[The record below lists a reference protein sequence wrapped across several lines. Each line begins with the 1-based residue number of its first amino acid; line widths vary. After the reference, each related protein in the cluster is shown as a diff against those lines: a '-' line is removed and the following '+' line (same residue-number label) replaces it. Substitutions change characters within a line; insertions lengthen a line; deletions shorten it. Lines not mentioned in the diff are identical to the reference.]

1 MKKLVMI
8 LVMIVSACVLFAGSL
23 EIFGL
28 ELGMSYDELLENDTI
43 IYTFQRDGAKAV
55 VFNPPKP
62 MDEFNTYIGLF
73 TPGSSTLK
81 MITAMG
87 LEEEEITEIAQVYRN
102 LTIAGQFQRKFTK
115 VLGEPQTSDPM
126 ESMDEWEGTVDD
138 MHVYAGVSAIPLIVV
153 IADFSIM
160 DEGYSF

>member
-1 MKKLVMI
+1 
-8 LVMIVSACVLFAGSL
+8 
-23 EIFGL
+23 
-28 ELGMSYDELLENDTI
+28 
-43 IYTFQRDGAKAV
+43 
-55 VFNPPKP
+55 
-62 MDEFNTYIGLF
+62 
-73 TPGSSTLK
+73 